1 MTNKP
6 FLAALDE
13 RVLVCDGAMGTML
26 YAKGVFINRC
36 FDSLNVMSADTVA
49 EIHQDYVR
57 AGADVLETNTFGA
70 NRIKLRSFGLGDRVR
85 EINFEGARIARRAAR
100 DQAYVA
106 GAIGPLGVRIEPW
119 GKMGTDEAEAYFR
132 EQAAAL
138 AEGGVDL
145 FILETFRD
153 LNEMGAAIAA
163 VRSVSPLPI
172 VAQMTIEDDGN
183 SLDGTPPEQ
192 FAPEMERRGADVIGV
207 NCSIGPAHMLE
218 TVERIAAVTHA
229 RLSAQPNA
237 GRPRDIEGRNIY
249 LSSPEYLASY
259 ARRFALQGVR
269 LVGGCCGT
277 TPEHIRQM
285 KTAIKQVNV
294 GTVAARS
301 GGSERTRPASEP
313 AGSDR
318 TRPTPADSD
327 RVGRVLLDPPNQPT
341 IPRAEKS
348 QMAAALAAGRF
359 TTVVELLPPK
369 GFVGDDIIEL
379 ARALKIRGVD
389 VINIPD
395 GPRGPRMSAL
405 ALAVLVQQKAG
416 IETVLQFSCRDRNLL
431 GMQSDLLGAHAMGIR
446 NLVSVTG
453 NARMVGDYPDATA
466 VFDVDSVGLTNV
478 ITRLNQGLDIGGQ
491 SIGAPTAF
499 HIGVMVNPGA
509 EDLDSEVRRFEY
521 KVEAGAEFAIT
532 RPVFDAGTFE
542 RLYARIESAGIPILA
557 GLRPFESVIDAEFM
571 ANEVPGVRVPDQVL
585 TRMRGAKDAEA
596 ATAQGIAIA
605 RDTLGAIRGMVQGVQ
620 IAAPGSGIDAALAVL
635 DGIGV

>member
-1 MTNKP
+1 MKP
-6 FLAALDE
+6 FLQALDE

-70 NRIKLRSFGLGDRVR
+70 NRIKLRSFGLGDKVR
-85 EINFEGARIARRAAR
+85 EINMEGARIARRAAR

-132 EQAAAL
+132 EQAEAL

-163 VRSVSPLPI
+163 VRGVSPLPI

-192 FAPEMERRGADVIGV
+192 FAPGMERRGADVIGV

-218 TVERIAAVTHA
+218 TVERMAAVTHA

-285 KTAIKQVNV
+285 KAAIKQVNV
-294 GTVAARS
+294 GKVA
-301 GGSERTRPASEP
+301 GQP
-313 AGSDR
+313 AGSEK
-318 TRPTPADSD
+318 TRPPHPDVRPIDSG
-327 RVGRVLLDPPNQPT
+327 GRVLSEVPNPPAVPL
-341 IPRAEKS
+341 AEKS
-348 QMAAALAAGRF
+348 QMAAALSAGHF
-359 TTVVELLPPK
+359 VTVVDLLPPK
-369 GFVGDDIIEL
+369 GFVGDDIIAL
-379 ARALKIRGVD
+379 ARTLKIRGVD
-389 VINIPD
+389 VVNIPD

-557 GLRPFESVIDAEFM
+557 GLRPFESLIDAEFM